1 VNEKFTKT
9 EKQQVDMFTDFYR
22 MKLYN
27 IT

>member
-9 EKQQVDMFTDFYR
+9 EKQQVGIFTDFYR